1 MFCQKCGTEIV
12 DDKCPKCN
20 KDVLSKHDIK
30 GAKAF
35 GIICLATG
43 AASILYGFFFAIIS
57 FVTGA
62 LYVNRAGKASDMVK
76 IGRVLAIIGIVRDAL
91 AIIIAVLGAIIYF
104 VCVIAI
110 AILPFILGY

>member
-12 DDKCPKCN
+12 DEKCPKCN
-20 KDVLSKHDIK
+20 EDVLSKHDIK

-62 LYVNRAGKASDMVK
+62 LYVNRAGGASDMVK
-76 IGRVLAIIGIVRDAL
+76 IGRILAIIGIVINL
-91 AIIIAVLGAIIYF
+91 LVAVGIIIYF
-104 VCVIAI
+104 VFMMSLGF
-110 AILPFILGY
+110 LPFILYS

>member
-43 AASILYGFFFAIIS
+43 AASILYGFFFAIVS

-62 LYVNRAGKASDMVK
+62 LYVNRAGRASDMVK
-76 IGRVLAIIGIVRDAL
+76 IGRILAIIGLVIDLLVA
-91 AIIIAVLGAIIYF
+91 AGVIIYF
-104 VCVIAI
+104 VFMMFLGL
-110 AILPFILGY
+110 LPFILGY